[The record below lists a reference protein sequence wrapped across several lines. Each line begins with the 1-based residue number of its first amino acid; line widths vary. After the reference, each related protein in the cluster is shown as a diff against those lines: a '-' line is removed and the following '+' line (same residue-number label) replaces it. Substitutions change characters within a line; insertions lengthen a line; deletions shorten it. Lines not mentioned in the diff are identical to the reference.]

1 MGIQKDKLTEE
12 QKQEIERLRNFVA
25 RNRLNA
31 QMNGTKWRAAI
42 DAVMA
47 IPGYAPSFRVKC
59 IPGGAE
65 PAEGAWDPA
74 FPANIPLYNSIEWL
88 ELNPRLPGPDRQG
101 AAGGAGYGSYKKD
114 KGQEKGP
121 DFREAL
127 KRELISVK
135 IPILDTPTGV
145 RIIGYSRSGGK

>member
-12 QKQEIERLRNFVA
+12 QKQEIERLRTFVA

-42 DAVMA
+42 DAVMG
-47 IPGYAPSFRVKC
+47 IPDYTPSFRVKC

-88 ELNPRLPGPDRQG
+88 ELNPRLPGPDRPSA
-101 AAGGAGYGSYKKD
+101 AAGNAYGAFKKARD
-114 KGQEKGP
+114 P

-127 KRELISVK
+127 KIVLASVK
-135 IPILDTPTGV
+135 VPCVESPTGI
-145 RIIGYSRSGGK
+145 RIVGYSRNDGK